1 MTTPAL
7 RKEKRFLEALES
19 LFTGAKVEGDS
30 GFVNLMRIKRQYFCS
45 IRPELMR
52 RINARAEPDTDF
64 RGELFDKLYTFFHR
78 YFCESGSI
86 YFRHLQA
93 FSKTYERVYEDG
105 QDVAL
110 SWKTQ
115 MLYYVKSDVLVRSMP
130 VELGEADRSY
140 STHYFYFDA
149 TECEHKK
156 NGERREFI
164 FTFDKVKRENEHKVI
179 HLKVCYSENGQKTKE
194 EDIIKKV
201 KKENIRLAEDD
212 LQKAIN
218 VFCRQTEVDYFINKD
233 AGKFLRDQFDLW
245 VYQYIF
251 EGKTIFDEN
260 RIKQLQAIKDTAY
273 EIIDF
278 IAQFEDELRRVWEK
292 PKFVRNVNYVVTLD
306 KLTDKLLQKIVK
318 HKGMKAQIKEWCEL
332 GMVDD
337 KFSPKTIFNGQGRI
351 DDTNSVGSDYK
362 FLPLD
367 TKYFKE
373 LELEMLE
380 SLGNLDETLDGELIH
395 SENWQALN
403 TLQRRYEEKIKCI
416 YIDPPYNAKSSEI
429 SYINTYK
436 QASWISLMADRLR
449 AGKLIS
455 GNNAPQVISIDE
467 VEQEFLGQLISQEFS
482 TWCKACVPIVHNPRG
497 QQGKNISYVH
507 EFAFFVYPSDKQKYI
522 SDVLKDKVDSRNLRD
537 SGIESDRSDAKS
549 CFYPFIVKHKNI
561 IQIGE
566 VPSDNFHPASA
577 NVKKEDG
584 TVEIWPIDE
593 SGNEKKWRYSVTSV
607 DKILEDLEIK
617 NGRRFLQIIFNKR
630 KETMRSLWVDSKYDA
645 SEYGTKILQSLFAQS
660 LDSSFKYPKSIYTI
674 QRILLAIYNEDKK
687 GFVLDYFA
695 GSGTTAHAVI
705 NLNRQD
711 GGNRKYLLVE
721 MGGYFHTVLLP
732 RIKKV
737 VYSKDWKEG
746 KPVSREGSSHFLKY
760 YSLEQYEETLR
771 NSRYADGEQ
780 LELDSTKSPF
790 EQYVFFSDDKLAH
803 IAEPLKSGKLKI
815 DLHQLYPDID
825 IAESLSNILG
835 KHIRKRTVDSVS
847 FADGST
853 EKINPATMSED
864 EKMHF
869 ISLLKPYLW
878 WGDV

>member
-86 YFRHLQA
+86 YFRHLPA
-93 FSKTYERVYEDG
+93 FSKTYDRVYEDG

-130 VELGEADRSY
+130 VELSEEGGLY

-164 FTFDKVKRENEHKVI
+164 FTFDKVKRENENEVI
-179 HLKVCYSENGQKTKE
+179 YLKVFYSERGRKTNE

-201 KKENIRLAEDD
+201 KKENIRLTEGE

-233 AGKFLRDQFDLW
+233 ARGFLREQFDLW

-332 GMVDD
+332 GMADD

-351 DDTNSVGSDYK
+351 DETNGVGGNYK

-367 TKYFKE
+367 TKHFKDIE
-373 LELEMLE
+373 LEILEC
-380 SLGNLDETLDGELIH
+380 LGNLDETLDGELIH

-403 TLQRRYEEKIKCI
+403 TLQRRYKEKVKCI
-416 YIDPPYNAKSSEI
+416 YIDPPYNTEK
-429 SYINTYK
+429 
-436 QASWISLMADRLR
+436 D
-449 AGKLIS
+449 
-455 GNNAPQVISIDE
+455 
-467 VEQEFLGQLISQEFS
+467 EFLYGDRYKHSSWLSMMFDRVVCSKFFLQDTGTFWVNLDDGEMPKLRCVLDTIFGENSFIGNVCWKKTSGDNKPSFAFVHDNLIIYGNRGNKPERANIPPEKQEIY
-482 TWCKACVPIVHNPRG
+482 ANPDNDPRG
-497 QQGKNISYVH
+497 DWASTDYRSKWTKEERPNLYYAIQQPNTGETIYPDSY
-507 EFAFFVYPSDKQKYI
+507 SDSPRVWGCDQATHKQNEEHNMVWWG
-522 SDVLKDKVDSRNLRD
+522 SDGLSKEPR
-537 SGIESDRSDAKS
+537 
-549 CFYPFIVKHKNI
+549 
-561 IQIGE
+561 
-566 VPSDNFHPASA
+566 
-577 NVKKEDG
+577 KK
-584 TVEIWPIDE
+584 
-593 SGNEKKWRYSVTSV
+593 
-607 DKILEDLEIK
+607 
-617 NGRRFLQIIFNKR
+617 RFLQEHKGVNIRSIWDDAGSNDSASQELRGLFGKR
-630 KETMRSLWVDSKYDA
+630 INDRLNPKPKELIQK
-645 SEYGTKILQSLFAQS
+645 L
-660 LDSSFKYPKSIYTI
+660 SSFVMHGYGVII
-674 QRILLAIYNEDKK
+674 
-687 GFVLDYFA
+687 DYFA

-737 VYSKDWKEG
+737 VYSKEWKEG
-746 KPVSREGSSHFLKY
+746 KPVSCEGGSHFLKY
-760 YSLEQYEETLR
+760 YSLEQYEETLK
-771 NSRYADGEQ
+771 NTRYADGEQ

-835 KHIRKRTVDSVS
+835 KHIRKRTADSVT

-853 EKINPATMSED
+853 EKINPVTMNEE